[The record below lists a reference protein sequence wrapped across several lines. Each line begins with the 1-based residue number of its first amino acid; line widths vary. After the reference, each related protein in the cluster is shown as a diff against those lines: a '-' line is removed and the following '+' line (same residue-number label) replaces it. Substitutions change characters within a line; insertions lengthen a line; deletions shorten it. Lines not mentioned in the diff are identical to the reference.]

1 MGGAMTM
8 TSKAVQN
15 ERAKL
20 LAGFANTIATT
31 FLSAGCIGPALAFF
45 YGLAPAGTGLGVIAA
60 GAAICIAMSAALHC
74 FGRLVLGGIR
84 E

>member
-1 MGGAMTM
+1 M
-8 TSKAVQN
+8 TSTIVKN

-20 LAGFANTIATT
+20 LAGFANTVATT

-45 YGLAPAGTGLGVIAA
+45 YGFAPTGVGTWAFAA
-60 GAAICIAMSAALHC
+60 GAAICIAMSAGLHC
-74 FGRLVLGGIR
+74 IGRLVLGGIR

>member
-1 MGGAMTM
+1 M
-8 TSKAVQN
+8 TSKAVNN
-15 ERAKL
+15 ERVKL

-45 YGLAPAGTGLGVIAA
+45 YGLAPAGMGIGVIVI
-60 GAAICIAMSAALHC
+60 GAVICVVMSAAVHC
-74 FGRLVLGGIR
+74 VGQLVLGGIR